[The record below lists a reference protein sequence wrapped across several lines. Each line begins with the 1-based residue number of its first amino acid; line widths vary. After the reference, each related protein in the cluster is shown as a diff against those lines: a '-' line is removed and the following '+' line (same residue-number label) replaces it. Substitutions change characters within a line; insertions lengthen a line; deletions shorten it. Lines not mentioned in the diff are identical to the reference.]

1 MKKKAFQRMEMLKL
15 QREKKL
21 GVREQFELEHEDA
34 SINWNGNERS
44 KSEEEMYYLSQ
55 GNSV

>member
-1 MKKKAFQRMEMLKL
+1 MLKL

-34 SINWNGNERS
+34 SINYNS
-44 KSEEEMYYLSQ
+44 KENRDNDEELYFAT
-55 GNSV
+55 

>member
-1 MKKKAFQRMEMLKL
+1 MEMLKL
-15 QREKKL
+15 QWEKKL

-44 KSEEEMYYLSQ
+44 KSEEEIYYIAQ
-55 GNSV
+55 GS